1 MVATGRTCDLSPA
14 TRMARPVPLRSPRR
28 FKTTDLRCDGP
39 APHGVFTEWFP
50 PSACRSNTGA
60 ASYPLASISFRTA
73 LASLKPTGVF
83 NHFSARYRLRRAVIF
98 S

>member
-39 APHGVFTEWFP
+39 APHGVFTEWFRLRL
-50 PSACRSNTGA
+50 AAATLGRLRIRS
-60 ASYPLASISFRTA
+60 PRLASEQ
-73 LASLKPTGVF
+73 P
-83 NHFSARYRLRRAVIF
+83 
-98 S
+98 